1 MEDDGVVGASDK
13 REEKA
18 RERSKGGMTGWGF
31 LKRASLKEK
40 EKR

>member
-1 MEDDGVVGASDK
+1 MEDDDVGASDK
-13 REEKA
+13 REEKV
-18 RERSKGGMTGWGF
+18 RERSKGEMIGSGF